1 MCLTS
6 LEIVKSNLKYLKRL
20 AKDYPT
26 VQEVASE
33 IINLEAVLQL
43 PKGTEHFMSDIH
55 GEYEAFTHI
64 LNNASG
70 VVREKVD
77 DVLQKTT
84 SSQERAA
91 FATLIYYPVQKLQE
105 IKRSGVDMEEW
116 YHLTLYRLVEV
127 CHLLASK
134 STRKFVRQSL
144 PEGYEYI
151 IDELLHAHFVEE
163 NKRGYYE
170 QIVNTIISTGQAD
183 EYIEAISNLIKR
195 LAVHKL
201 HIVGDVFD
209 RGPRPDIILDML
221 MAHHS
226 VDIQWGNHDILWMG
240 AAAGSDICIANVMS
254 VTVRYHNLEV
264 LEDGYGINLR
274 PLALFAE
281 ATYSDCDCSCFA
293 PKLVERRNYDPLDIQ
308 RIAKMH
314 KAISIIMF
322 KLECQAIARNPDFEM
337 ETRALL
343 PKVDFSAGTVE
354 INGAVYPMKD
364 CDFPTVDPQDP
375 TALTEEEHEVML
387 GLRQSFMQSE
397 KLNRHVRF
405 LYKKGGVYK
414 VENNNLLFHGAIP
427 LEENGAF
434 CKVQFEGQ
442 EYHSVSLLE
451 YCDKMARQGY
461 FAPLGSA
468 ERQRGLDF
476 LWYLWCGPKSPV
488 FGRDQMTTFERLFIE
503 DKEVQ
508 VEHKDSYYRYT
519 DSETVARVIL
529 TAFGLDPSKS
539 HIINGH
545 VPV

>member
-105 IKRSGVDMEEW
+105 IERSGVDMEEW
-116 YHLTLYRLVEV
+116 YRLTLYRLVEV

-293 PKLVERRNYDPLDIQ
+293 PSWWSGATTTRWTSSASPRCTRPFRSSCSSWSARPSPAT
-308 RIAKMH
+308 RILRWRSAP
-314 KAISIIMF
+314 F
-322 KLECQAIARNPDFEM
+322 FPRWTFPPARW
-337 ETRALL
+337 R
-343 PKVDFSAGTVE
+343 
-354 INGAVYPMKD
+354 
-364 CDFPTVDPQDP
+364 
-375 TALTEEEHEVML
+375 
-387 GLRQSFMQSE
+387 
-397 KLNRHVRF
+397 
-405 LYKKGGVYK
+405 
-414 VENNNLLFHGAIP
+414 
-427 LEENGAF
+427 
-434 CKVQFEGQ
+434 
-442 EYHSVSLLE
+442 
-451 YCDKMARQGY
+451 
-461 FAPLGSA
+461 
-468 ERQRGLDF
+468 
-476 LWYLWCGPKSPV
+476 
-488 FGRDQMTTFERLFIE
+488 
-503 DKEVQ
+503 
-508 VEHKDSYYRYT
+508 
-519 DSETVARVIL
+519 
-529 TAFGLDPSKS
+529 
-539 HIINGH
+539 
-545 VPV
+545 